1 MAQGERGFWRLRLF
15 ADPAPEFEP
24 NGPRVWFH
32 AASVGE
38 VNGSLGVVRRLR
50 AACPRA
56 GLFLSVGTPQG
67 YGFARSHVPE
77 GVHVFPAPMDVPWA
91 VCRTISNLSPDLFV
105 ALESEFWPVLHWCL
119 RKHHIPVVLLNGRIS
134 ERSWRRYRRL
144 PFVFGYVFR
153 GIRWASV
160 KGTED
165 KDRLTALGV
174 PAHRIVV
181 MGTAKYDTLVDRA
194 DSAVVGAWRR
204 RLGIPEGMPVMVA
217 GSLRGAECLALL
229 EIFGRLKGHYP
240 DLVGIF
246 APRHLDRVPQMIE
259 WLERRHLPYDVLSS
273 FLSTTPRTRRSDC
286 LVVDR
291 IGHLF
296 ELYGLGDLVFCGG
309 TLVPVGGH
317 NIVEPVAW
325 RKTVYYG
332 PHVEKVF
339 HEHQVLSGYGVGVMV
354 PNAETLYDRWRS
366 VLAAGPLSASDD
378 SAAQKALDELAGVA
392 DRQVDVLQR
401 FLNRCAHFGSSVGGS
416 GANPNQPGG

>member
-1 MAQGERGFWRLRLF
+1 MTEVERDFWKSRLF
-15 ADPAPEFEP
+15 ANPAPGP
-24 NGPRVWFH
+24 KPRGPRVWFH

-50 AACPRA
+50 AACPHA

-91 VCRTISNLSPDLFV
+91 VCRTLSSLDPDLFV

-134 ERSWRRYRRL
+134 ERSRRRYRRL
-144 PFVFGYVFR
+144 SFVFGHVFH

-165 KDRLTALGV
+165 KHRLTALGV

-181 MGTAKYDTLVDRA
+181 MGTAKYDSLVDRA
-194 DSAVVGAWRR
+194 DSAAVGAWRR
-204 RLGIPEGMPVMVA
+204 LLGIPEGTPVMVA

-229 EIFGRLKGHYP
+229 EIFARLKHERP

-259 WLERRHLPYDVLSS
+259 WLERRQLRYDVLSS
-273 FLSTTPRTRRSDC
+273 FLSTTPWPRRSDC
-286 LVVDR
+286 LVVDC

-325 RKTVYYG
+325 KKTVYYG
-332 PHVEKVF
+332 PHIEKVC

-354 PNAETLYDRWRS
+354 SNADDLYDRWRA

-392 DRQVDVLQR
+392 DRQVAVLQR
-401 FLNRCAHFGSSVGGS
+401 FLHRSAGS
-416 GANPNQPGG
+416 GSLDPRLG